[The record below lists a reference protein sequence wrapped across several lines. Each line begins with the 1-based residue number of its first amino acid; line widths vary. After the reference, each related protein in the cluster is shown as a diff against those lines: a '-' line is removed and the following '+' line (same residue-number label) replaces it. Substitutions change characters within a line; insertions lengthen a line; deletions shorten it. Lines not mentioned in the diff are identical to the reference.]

1 MMEQPVVYTPE
12 AYQEIENC
20 FLPVYTLTSGI
31 TNNLMIKTMRQALD
45 EEELLTDFLPGE
57 IRTRRKLCEY
67 NYAVKQIHFP
77 DTMERL
83 IEARKRLV
91 FDEFFY
97 LSWACSTRKK
107 REPDRKTG
115 L

>member
-1 MMEQPVVYTPE
+1 
-12 AYQEIENC
+12 
-20 FLPVYTLTSGI
+20 
-31 TNNLMIKTMRQALD
+31 MRQALD

-57 IRTRRKLCEY
+57 IRTRRELCEY

-91 FDEFFY
+91 FDEFFC

>member
-1 MMEQPVVYTPE
+1 MRKNCLRIFFREKFVR
-12 AYQEIENC
+12 AEN
-20 FLPVYTLTSGI
+20 
-31 TNNLMIKTMRQALD
+31 
-45 EEELLTDFLPGE
+45 
-57 IRTRRKLCEY
+57 CEY

-91 FDEFFY
+91 FDEFFLFIMGMQY
-97 LSWACSTRKK
+97 QKK
-107 REPDRKTG
+107 REEPDRKTG

>member
-1 MMEQPVVYTPE
+1 M
-12 AYQEIENC
+12 
-20 FLPVYTLTSGI
+20 YTLTSGI

-45 EEELLTDFLPGE
+45 AEELLTDFLPGE

-83 IEARKRLV
+83 IGRKRLV
-91 FDEFFY
+91 LMSSFC

-107 REPDRKTG
+107 REPDRKTD